1 MGVAAIMMIPL
12 TYILCSINNS
22 WTSVVLAC
30 CVSILPYELI
40 QPFQTIHYLKKKDVK
55 KIALAI
61 AERFPGSRLLFDT
74 VGKLG
79 YRLMMKAVLKTHKMK
94 DFGDLFHTEDAVKDF
109 SGWSD
114 RIRVTA
120 RGYML
125 GYFDMKAPGVRS
137 IHRLLAKV
145 GDNVMKM
152 QIVRM
157 DM

>member
-1 MGVAAIMMIPL
+1 MDNVLLEIRNLSKVYDSKGVSVRALSDVNL
-12 TYILCSINNS
+12 TVMRGETIGIVGESGCGKTTLGRCVVRGIDA
-22 WTSVVLAC
+22 TSGEV
-30 CVSILPYELI
+30 
-40 QPFQTIHYLKKKDVK
+40 
-55 KIALAI
+55 
-61 AERFPGSRLLFDT
+61 
-74 VGKLG
+74 
-79 YRLMMKAVLKTHKMK
+79 
-94 DFGDLFHTEDAVKDF
+94 LFHTEDAVKDF

-125 GYFDMKAPGVRS
+125 GYFDMKAPGVRG
-137 IHRLLAKV
+137 IHRFLAKV